1 MAEKILRIREVVNRT
16 GLSRPTVYRLVQ
28 SGSFR
33 RQVQL
38 SPQCVGWKESEIDD
52 WIEARCP
59 APTASR
65 H

>member
-1 MAEKILRIREVVNRT
+1 MAEKILRIREVVSRT

-28 SGSFR
+28 SGSFP

-52 WIEARCP
+52 WIEARRP

-65 H
+65 R